1 MTNIQELRKSNED
14 VSDLNRNIG
23 RAFQQ
28 VSESSSELAA
38 SQTHQAAMNREL
50 ALKLQDSL
58 KSIQGQE
65 INAIMGAFSQI
76 HNQLV
81 SLTTSPEL

>member
-1 MTNIQELRKSNED
+1 
-14 VSDLNRNIG
+14 
-23 RAFQQ
+23 
-28 VSESSSELAA
+28 
-38 SQTHQAAMNREL
+38 MNREL
-50 ALKLQDSL
+50 ALELQDSL